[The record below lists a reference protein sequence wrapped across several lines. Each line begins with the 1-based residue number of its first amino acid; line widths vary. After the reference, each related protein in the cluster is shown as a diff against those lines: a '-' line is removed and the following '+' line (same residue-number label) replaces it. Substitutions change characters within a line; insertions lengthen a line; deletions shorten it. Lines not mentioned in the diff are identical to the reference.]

1 MNRSEIPHW
10 PTESST
16 GWCTT
21 RIASRCV
28 GTPCVKRKERRR
40 KSECIGGPKAVEK
53 TGERRP
59 WKSQERF
66 PLSHNFNNNKLDDRD
81 HFQQNAKTSVAS
93 LRGLIG
99 SSRNTDRHHSGMLID
114 FIGIP
119 RRVYLADIHV
129 FEGNSGGP
137 LFVNIAGYRNGSMT
151 VGGFPYRLLGVVS
164 GYFTEDTH
172 FKLTV
177 ATTLEGK
184 FQGNSGIAMV
194 VPADELKQLLEL
206 PELQIQRNAL
216 VPQQPK

>member
-66 PLSHNFNNNKLDDRD
+66 PLSHSFNNNKLDDRD

-119 RRVYLADIHV
+119 SKVGI
-129 FEGNSGGP
+129 GNLFPRGGNLRKLLRFFLIAPLSGIWA
-137 LFVNIAGYRNGSMT
+137 NR
-151 VGGFPYRLLGVVS
+151 VVS
-164 GYFTEDTH
+164 ENAYI
-172 FKLTV
+172 
-177 ATTLEGK
+177 
-184 FQGNSGIAMV
+184 SGSKWPPVGISN
-194 VPADELKQLLEL
+194 L
-206 PELQIQRNAL
+206 
-216 VPQQPK
+216 

>member
-66 PLSHNFNNNKLDDRD
+66 PLSHSFNNNKLDDRD

-119 RRVYLADIHV
+119 THAQNDPASREKFLAEAESYIEKSISLSANDPV
-129 FEGNSGGP
+129 DLMSGP
-137 LFVNIAGYRNGSMT
+137 SGSNKS
-151 VGGFPYRLLGVVS
+151 VIL
-164 GYFTEDTH
+164 
-172 FKLTV
+172 
-177 ATTLEGK
+177 
-184 FQGNSGIAMV
+184 
-194 VPADELKQLLEL
+194 PAS
-206 PELQIQRNAL
+206 
-216 VPQQPK
+216 

>member
-10 PTESST
+10 TTESST

-66 PLSHNFNNNKLDDRD
+66 PLSHSFNNNKLDDRD

-119 RRVYLADIHV
+119 KWLGLQFPPTNSTSIGTHLTQRRRRDLVPNMPKSASSLPLAFLDLTD
-129 FEGNSGGP
+129 SG
-137 LFVNIAGYRNGSMT
+137 F
-151 VGGFPYRLLGVVS
+151 LGVANCIRTPTRPGVS
-164 GYFTEDTH
+164 DKKYPRSS
-172 FKLTV
+172 
-177 ATTLEGK
+177 ATK
-184 FQGNSGIAMV
+184 FAS
-194 VPADELKQLLEL
+194 
-206 PELQIQRNAL
+206 
-216 VPQQPK
+216 